1 MSGEYEPNLNAEL
14 CDLLAEHGLQVSK
27 EKKLGRNKRAD
38 IFVRHDRHTVII
50 ECKIFGHGKQDE
62 AVHQA
67 AGRLEPVPLADAA
80 IAVMYPKGCT
90 AGTIN
95 ADTQISYAIVGK
107 AHARSQILQGTLDGS
122 QQEVPHRRAGGPKWE
137 RGPVRDLIAATKKV
151 AKDLGDPDSLVRELD
166 DALVCAVDGLTDG
179 QRKRLADTMNLPSLN
194 GDWRPA
200 AKRSL
205 LILASAAMFHGRLD
219 DHLPDM
225 KPSVDARTGKP
236 FTGAWPPAT
245 LAECEQAP
253 RAVSLLR
260 ESWGLILAVNYRPI
274 FAAAVEVLGALDA
287 PEFFHA
293 VKNIIRW
300 ARDAVGS
307 VGGLRHDI
315 LGRIFHRLL
324 EGQYDGSFYTSVPA
338 SIMLAGLAIR
348 GRTDIPRKL
357 GEMRVIDAACGT
369 GTLLMAAAERIK
381 DVKPVGHRSKTI
393 IENVLI
399 GIDINDTAL
408 HIAATTL
415 GLLSPATMFESMN
428 ILQAEFGETKN
439 GVAAGSLEQYGRS
452 GTLSIR
458 EWGEQH
464 RAKQIDTSTPRESLS
479 YVGLAHLVIMN
490 PPFTRN
496 DLRHRQLG
504 DDGKRK
510 VTSREAE
517 LFKRSPARV
526 GKGSSGPMFILL
538 ATHLCGPR
546 GTVALVLP
554 LVAAT
559 NSDTRDIRRYIA
571 DEFHVETI
579 VVACDPERYWFSE
592 NTTIPEML
600 VILRRRQKK
609 AGGGGARGAEA
620 CKCKGHA
627 CVPPHSQSQHCGW
640 RRRCCRDIAAARQCA
655 CQRRHIGIRRAL

>member
-1 MSGEYEPNLNAEL
+1 MCLVGEFMKSEYEPNLNAEL
-14 CDLLAEHGLQVSK
+14 CDLLAEHGLQASK
-27 EKKLGRNKRAD
+27 ERKLGRNKRAD

-50 ECKIFGHGKQDE
+50 ECKLFGHGKQDE
-62 AVHQA
+62 AVKQA

-90 AGTIN
+90 TGMIN
-95 ADTQISYAIVGK
+95 TDTQINYAVVGK
-107 AHARSQILQGTLDGS
+107 THARSQILQRTLDGS
-122 QQEVPHRRAGGPKWE
+122 QQEVPYPRTSGPQWE
-137 RGPVRDLIAATKKV
+137 RGSVRDLIAVTKKI

-166 DALVCAVDGLTDG
+166 SALEHAVDGLTDD
-179 QRKRLADTMNLPSLN
+179 QRKRLADAMDLPSLK
-194 GDWRPA
+194 GEWRPA

-219 DHLPDM
+219 DHLGDT
-225 KPSVDARTGKP
+225 KPCVDARTGES
-236 FTGAWPPAT
+236 FTGTWPPAT
-245 LAECEQAP
+245 LAECEKTSNV
-253 RAVSLLR
+253 VSTLR
-260 ESWGLILAVNYRPI
+260 VSWDLILAVNYRPI
-274 FAAAVEVLGALDA
+274 FAAAVGVLDALDA
-287 PEFFHA
+287 PSFSRA
-293 VKNIIRW
+293 VRNIVHW

-338 SIMLAGLAIR
+338 SIILAGLAIR
-348 GRTDIPRKL
+348 NKKEIPRNL
-357 GEMRVIDAACGT
+357 EEMRVIDAACGT

-381 DVKPVGHRSKTI
+381 DVKGAGYDGKTM

-415 GLLSPATMFESMN
+415 GLLSPATMFKNMN
-428 ILQAEFGETKN
+428 VLQAEFGETKD
-439 GVAAGSLEQYGRS
+439 GATAGSLEQYGKG

-458 EWGEQH
+458 EWGETH

-504 DDGKRK
+504 DIGKRK
-510 VTSREAE
+510 VTDREAE
-517 LFKRSPARV
+517 LFKSSPVKV
-526 GKGSSGPMFILL
+526 GKASSGPMFILL
-538 ATHLCGPR
+538 ATHLCGPK

-559 NSDTRDIRRYIA
+559 NSDTLTIRKYIA

-579 VVACDPERYWFSE
+579 VVACDPDRYWFSE

-600 VILRRRQKK
+600 VILKRRHRKS
-609 AGGGGARGAEA
+609 GGGGQRSARAQA
-620 CKCKGHA
+620 
-627 CVPPHSQSQHCGW
+627 QSLRVCT
-640 RRRCCRDIAAARQCA
+640 ILPAIPTLLLAPKA
-655 CQRRHIGIRRAL
+655 